1 MMRMQ
6 RRYCPFPTADL
17 APRLAPGLA
26 ACLAL
31 ALALAGLSGCSKSFL
46 NQTPQN
52 TLTSGDFKSAA
63 DAEAAIV
70 GCYSLM
76 ANSTYW
82 YYNWNYLIDGDV
94 RSDNNYS
101 GGSAPDIDGVDN
113 FTSVA
118 TDNQPISEDWYELYM
133 DIGATNLIL
142 DDVPGITDP
151 ALTATRKA
159 QILGEAKFLRAY
171 HYSHLVR
178 NYGPVVLQLHT
189 ITVDPNTLKSRSPV
203 DSVYAQI
210 IQDLK
215 DAEAFL
221 PVAYS
226 DNADSHSRATQ
237 GAAEA
242 VLAKVY
248 AQTGD
253 YRDCLTYCDKVLPPQ
268 YGGAGA
274 AGYALLSNFDWL
286 FDSQHKNSVESIFEL
301 QHTEGTPD
309 HGYAQGLMLPPS
321 VQAQYWVKFAP
332 PTQDLVR
339 AFKTAG
345 DMVRYKSS
353 ITWEYNGPGSANPV
367 ASPTHYASTDTIP
380 YVWKIGRNWPGG
392 WSGGSGDNLVLLRLA
407 DIILLKAEAL
417 NVLGQ
422 TSDAIPLLNA
432 IRARVDLP
440 PTTAVSQTDVALAIL
455 NERRLELAFEGERW
469 YDLLRFG
476 AQYTIDL
483 MNGQVDG
490 KGVSLGY
497 QVTASK
503 LLYPIPQ
510 NDRDNN
516 PNLSQNPG
524 Y

>member
-1 MMRMQ
+1 MQ
-6 RRYCPFPTADL
+6 KQNRYIAL
-17 APRLAPGLA
+17 LA
-26 ACLAL
+26 AAFV
-31 ALALAGLSGCSKSFL
+31 LSGMGSCKKSFL
-46 NQTPQN
+46 DQTPQN
-52 TLTSGDFKSAA
+52 TLTSDDFKSAS
-63 DAEAAIV
+63 DAEAAMV

-76 ANSTYW
+76 ANSNYW

-133 DIGATNLIL
+133 EIGAANSVL
-142 DDVPGITDP
+142 DNVPNITDP

-178 NYGPVVLQLHT
+178 NYGAIVLQLHT

-215 DAEAFL
+215 DAEASL
-221 PVAYS
+221 PVSYS
-226 DNADSHSRATQ
+226 DQASSHSRATQ

-248 AQTGD
+248 AQMGD
-253 YRDCLTYCDKVLPPQ
+253 YQDCLTYCNKVLPSQ
-268 YGGAGA
+268 YGGTGT
-274 AGYALLSNFDWL
+274 AGYALLANFDWL
-286 FDSQHKNSVESIFEL
+286 FDSQHKNSAESIFEL
-301 QHTEGTPD
+301 QHTEGTIT

-332 PTQDLVR
+332 PTQDLVK
-339 AFKTAG
+339 AFKAAG
-345 DMVRYKSS
+345 DTVRFNSS
-353 ITWEYNGPGSANPV
+353 ITWEYNGPGTANPV
-367 ASPTHYASTDTIP
+367 ASPTHYGSYDTIP

-392 WSGGSGDNLVLLRLA
+392 WSGGSGDNLILLRLA

-417 NVLGQ
+417 NQLGQ
-422 TSDAIPLLNA
+422 MADAIPLINA
-432 IRARVDLP
+432 IRARVNLA
-440 PTTAVSQTDVALAIL
+440 PTTASSQSDVALAIL

-469 YDLLRFG
+469 YDLLRYG
-476 AQYTIDL
+476 AQYTINL
-483 MNGQVDG
+483 MNSQVDG
-490 KGVSLGY
+490 NGVSLGY
-497 QVTASK
+497 QVTTDR

>member
-1 MMRMQ
+1 MMQMQ
-6 RRYCPFPTADL
+6 KRFITLIAAVL
-17 APRLAPGLA
+17 AF
-26 ACLAL
+26 
-31 ALALAGLSGCSKSFL
+31 AGISSCRKSFL

-52 TLTSGDFKSAA
+52 AVSSGNFKSAS

-70 GCYSLM
+70 GAYSLM
-76 ANSTYW
+76 ANSAYW

-94 RSDNNYS
+94 RADNCYS

-133 DIGATNLIL
+133 EIGACNSVL
-142 DDVPGITDP
+142 DNVPNITDP
-151 ALTATRKA
+151 LLTSTLKA

-178 NYGPVVLQLHT
+178 NYGAVVLQLHT
-189 ITVDPNTLKSRSPV
+189 ITIDPNTLKSRSPV

-210 IQDLK
+210 IADLT
-215 DAEAFL
+215 DAEASL
-221 PVAYS
+221 PVTYS
-226 DNADSHSRATQ
+226 DQASSHSRATQ
-237 GAAEA
+237 GAAQA

-248 AQTGD
+248 AQMGD
-253 YRDCLTYCDKVLPPQ
+253 YPDCLDYCNKVLPPA
-268 YGGAGA
+268 YGGTGA
-274 AGYALLSNFDWL
+274 AGYSLLANYDWL
-286 FDSQHKNSVESIFEL
+286 FDSQHKNSTESIFEL
-301 QHTEGTPD
+301 QHMEGTIT

-332 PTQDLVR
+332 PAQDLVK
-339 AFKTAG
+339 AFIAAG
-345 DMVRYKSS
+345 DSVRFASS
-353 ITWEYNGPGSANPV
+353 ITWEYNGPGAENPV

-417 NVLGQ
+417 NALGQ
-422 TSDAIPLLNA
+422 TGEAIPLLNA
-432 IRARVDLP
+432 IRARVKLA
-440 PTTAVSQTDVALAIL
+440 PTVAVSQSDVALAVL

-476 AQYTIDL
+476 AQYTINL
-483 MNGQVDG
+483 MNSQVDG
-490 KGVSLGY
+490 NGMSLGY
-497 QVTASK
+497 QVDAHR

-516 PNLSQNPG
+516 PNLTQNTG

>member
-1 MMRMQ
+1 MQ
-6 RRYCPFPTADL
+6 MQKRYIPL
-17 APRLAPGLA
+17 LIA
-26 ACLAL
+26 AF
-31 ALALAGLSGCSKSFL
+31 ALAGAGSCSKGFL

-52 TLTSGDFKSAA
+52 TLTSADFKSAS
-63 DAEAAIV
+63 DAEAAVV
-70 GCYSLM
+70 GAYSLM
-76 ANSTYW
+76 ANCNYW
-82 YYNWNYLIDGDV
+82 YYAWNYLIDGDV

-133 DIGATNLIL
+133 EIGACNMIL
-142 DDVPGITDP
+142 DNVPNITDP
-151 ALTATRKA
+151 ALTTALRS
-159 QILGEAKFLRAY
+159 QYMGEARFLRAY

-178 NYGPVVLQLHT
+178 NYGAVVLQLHT
-189 ITVDPNTLKSRSPV
+189 ITVDPNTLKFRSSV

-210 IQDLK
+210 ILDLK
-215 DAEAFL
+215 AADSLL
-221 PVAYS
+221 PATYPDQAS
-226 DNADSHSRATQ
+226 SHSRATQ

-248 AQTGD
+248 AQMGD
-253 YRDCLTYCDKVLPPQ
+253 YPDCLTYCNKVLPPL
-268 YGGAGA
+268 YGGAST
-274 AGYALLSNFDWL
+274 AGYALLANYDWL
-286 FDSQHKNSVESIFEL
+286 FDSQHKNSAESIFEL
-301 QHTEGTPD
+301 QHTEGTIT

-321 VQAQYWVKFAP
+321 VEAQYFVKFAP

-339 AFKTAG
+339 AFKAAG
-345 DMVRYKSS
+345 DTVRFASS

-367 ASPTHYASTDTIP
+367 ASPTHYGPNDTIP
-380 YVWKIGRNWPGG
+380 YVWKIGRNWPGA

-417 NVLGQ
+417 NQLGQ
-422 TSDAIPLLNA
+422 TAQAIPLINA
-432 IRARVDLP
+432 IRARVNLA
-440 PTTAVSQTDVALAIL
+440 PTTAVSPPDVALAIL

-476 AQYTIDL
+476 AQYAINV
-483 MNGQVDG
+483 MNSETDG
-490 KGVSLGY
+490 NGVNLGY
-497 QVTASK
+497 QVTANR

>member
-1 MMRMQ
+1 MF
-6 RRYCPFPTADL
+6 RYLFV
-17 APRLAPGLA
+17 
-26 ACLAL
+26 
-31 ALALAGLSGCSKSFL
+31 AGLVLMGLGGCKKSFL
-46 NQTPQN
+46 DQVPQN
-52 TLTSGDFKSAA
+52 SLSSGDFKSAS

-94 RSDNNYS
+94 RADNCYS

-118 TDNQPISEDWYELYM
+118 TDNQPISEDWFELYM
-133 DIGATNLIL
+133 EIGACNSVL
-142 DDVPGITDP
+142 DNVPGITDTL
-151 ALTATRKA
+151 LTAARKA

-189 ITVDPNTLKSRSPV
+189 IVGDQSTLKSRSPV
-203 DSVYAQI
+203 DSVYQQI
-210 IQDLK
+210 IADLR
-215 DAEAFL
+215 DAEAAL
-221 PVAYS
+221 PVAY
-226 DNADSHSRATQ
+226 ADQASSHSRATQ

-248 AQTGD
+248 AQMGD
-253 YRDCLTYCDKVLPPQ
+253 YPNCLNYCNKVLPPL
-268 YGGAGA
+268 YGGTGT
-274 AGYALLSNFDWL
+274 AGYQLLANYDWL
-286 FDSQHKNSVESIFEL
+286 FDSQHKNSAESIFEL
-301 QHTEGTPD
+301 QHTEGTIT

-332 PTQDLVR
+332 PTQDLIR
-339 AFKTAG
+339 AFRAAG
-345 DMVRYKSS
+345 DSIRFASS
-353 ITWEYNGPGSANPV
+353 ITWEYNGPGTANPV
-367 ASPTHYASTDTIP
+367 ASPTHYGSTDTIP
-380 YVWKIGRNWPGG
+380 YVWKIGRDWPGG

-417 NVLGQ
+417 NALGQ
-422 TSDAIPLLNA
+422 TGDAVALVNA
-432 IRARVDLP
+432 VRARVKLAP
-440 PTTAVSQTDVALAIL
+440 LTMSSQSDVALAIL
-455 NERRLELAFEGERW
+455 GERRLELAFEGERW

-476 AQYTIDL
+476 AQYTINL
-483 MNGQVDG
+483 MNRQVDG
-490 KGVSLGY
+490 NGMPLGY
-497 QVTASK
+497 QVDAHR
-503 LLYPIPQ
+503 LVYPIPQ

-516 PNLSQNPG
+516 PNLSQNTG

>member
-1 MMRMQ
+1 MQ
-6 RRYCPFPTADL
+6 PQKRYLLLLTAL
-17 APRLAPGLA
+17 LGT
-26 ACLAL
+26 
-31 ALALAGLSGCSKSFL
+31 GCSKSFL

-52 TLTSGDFKSAA
+52 TLTSGDFKSAS
-63 DAEAAIV
+63 DAETATV
-70 GCYSLM
+70 GAYSLM

-82 YYNWNYLIDGDV
+82 YYAWNYLIDGDV
-94 RSDNNYS
+94 RADNNYS

-133 DIGATNLIL
+133 EIGACNMIL
-142 DDVPGITDP
+142 DNVPNITDP
-151 ALTATRKA
+151 ALTPTLKA
-159 QILGEAKFLRAY
+159 QYLGEAKFLRAY

-178 NYGPVVLQLHT
+178 NYGAVVLQLHT
-189 ITVDPNTLKSRSPV
+189 ISVDPNTLKFRSAA

-215 DAEAFL
+215 DAEAGL
-221 PVAYS
+221 PVTYS
-226 DNADSHSRATQ
+226 DQASSHSRATQ
-237 GAAEA
+237 GAAQA

-248 AQTGD
+248 AQMGD
-253 YRDCLTYCDKVLPPQ
+253 YPDCLTYCNKVLPPL
-268 YGGAGA
+268 YGGTGT
-274 AGYALLSNFDWL
+274 AGYSLLADYDWL
-286 FDSQHKNSVESIFEL
+286 FDSQHKNSTESIFEL
-301 QHTEGTPD
+301 QHTEGTIT

-332 PTQDLVR
+332 PTQDLVK
-339 AFKTAG
+339 AFKAAG
-345 DMVRYKSS
+345 DSIRYASS
-353 ITWEYNGPGSANPV
+353 ITWEYNGPGTANPV
-367 ASPTHYASTDTIP
+367 PSPTHYGTYDTIP

-417 NVLGQ
+417 NALGQ
-422 TSDAIPLLNA
+422 TSDAIPLINA
-432 IRARVDLP
+432 IRARVKLA

-476 AQYTIDL
+476 AQYTINV
-483 MNGQVDG
+483 MNSQVDG
-490 KGVSLGY
+490 NGVNLGY
-497 QVTASK
+497 QVNVNK

-516 PNLSQNPG
+516 PNLTQNPG

>member
-1 MMRMQ
+1 MF
-6 RRYCPFPTADL
+6 RRH
-17 APRLAPGLA
+17 RLLA
-26 ACLAL
+26 AVGFVVMGFAFV
-31 ALALAGLSGCSKSFL
+31 GLGGCKKSFL
-46 NQTPQN
+46 DQTPQN
-52 TLTSGDFKSAA
+52 AVSSGDFKSAS

-70 GCYSLM
+70 GAYSLM
-76 ANSTYW
+76 ANYNYW

-94 RSDNNYS
+94 RSDNCYS

-133 DIGATNLIL
+133 EIGACNMIL
-142 DDVPGITDP
+142 DNVPLITDP
-151 ALTATRKA
+151 LLTPGLKA

-178 NYGPVVLQLHT
+178 NYGAVVLQLHT
-189 ITVDPNTLKSRSPV
+189 ISVDPNTLKARSSV

-210 IQDLK
+210 ISDLK
-215 DAEAFL
+215 DAEASL
-221 PVAYS
+221 PVTYPDQAS
-226 DNADSHSRATQ
+226 SHSRATR

-248 AQTGD
+248 AQMGD
-253 YRDCLTYCDKVLPPQ
+253 YQDCLDYCNKVLPPL
-268 YGGAGA
+268 YGGTGT
-274 AGYALLSNFDWL
+274 AGYQLLANYDWL
-286 FDSQHKNSVESIFEL
+286 FDSQHKNSAESIFEL
-301 QHTEGTPD
+301 QHTEGTIT

-339 AFKTAG
+339 AFKAAG
-345 DMVRYKSS
+345 DSIRFASS
-353 ITWEYNGPGSANPV
+353 ITWEYNGPGTANPV
-367 ASPTHYASTDTIP
+367 ASPAHYGATDTIP

-392 WSGGSGDNLVLLRLA
+392 WSGGSGDNLILLRLA

-422 TSDAIPLLNA
+422 TAAAIPLVNA
-432 IRARVDLP
+432 VRARVKLAP
-440 PTTAVSQTDVALAIL
+440 ITAVSSSDVALAVL

-476 AQYTIDL
+476 AQYTIDV
-483 MNGQVDG
+483 MNAEEDG
-490 KGVSLGY
+490 NGVNLGY
-497 QVTASK
+497 QVDAHR

-516 PNLSQNPG
+516 PNLSQNLG

>member
-1 MMRMQ
+1 MQ
-6 RRYCPFPTADL
+6 KQNIFL
-17 APRLAPGLA
+17 LFVA
-26 ACLAL
+26 AAFMLTG
-31 ALALAGLSGCSKSFL
+31 AGGCKKSFL
-46 NQTPQN
+46 DETPQN
-52 TLTSGDFKSAA
+52 TLTSDDFKSAS
-63 DAEAAIV
+63 DAEAAVV

-76 ANSTYW
+76 ANYNYW
-82 YYNWNYLIDGDV
+82 YYAWNYLIDGDV
-94 RSDNNYS
+94 RSDNCYS

-133 DIGATNLIL
+133 EIGATNSVL
-142 DDVPGITDP
+142 DNVPGITDP
-151 ALTATRKA
+151 KLTATLKA
-159 QILGEAKFLRAY
+159 QYLGEAKFLRAY

-189 ITVDPNTLKSRSPV
+189 IAVDPNTLKSRSSV

-215 DAEAFL
+215 DAEAAL
-221 PVAYS
+221 PVAYPDEAS
-226 DNADSHSRATQ
+226 SHSRATQ

-248 AQTGD
+248 AQMGD
-253 YRDCLTYCDKVLPPQ
+253 YPDCLTYCNKVLPSL
-268 YGGAGA
+268 YGGTGA
-274 AGYALLSNFDWL
+274 AGYQLVANYDWL

-301 QHTEGTPD
+301 QHTEGTIT
-309 HGYAQGLMLPPS
+309 HGYAMGLMLPPS
-321 VQAQYWVKFAP
+321 IDAQYWVKFAP
-332 PTQDLVR
+332 PTQDLVK
-339 AFKTAG
+339 AFLAAG
-345 DMVRYKSS
+345 DTVRYNSS
-353 ITWEYNGPGSANPV
+353 IAWQYNGPGTANPV
-367 ASPTHYASTDTIP
+367 ASPTHYGPYDTIP
-380 YVWKIGRNWPGG
+380 YVWKVGRDFPGG
-392 WSGGSGDNLVLLRLA
+392 FSGGSSDNLVLLRLA

-422 TSDAIPLLNA
+422 TSAAIPLVNA
-432 IRARVDLP
+432 IRARVGLASI
-440 PTTAVSQTDVALAIL
+440 TVSSQSDVALAIL

-476 AQYTIDL
+476 AQYTINV
-483 MNGQVDG
+483 MNSEVDG
-490 KGVSLGY
+490 NGVSLGY
-497 QVTASK
+497 QVTTDR

-510 NDRDNN
+510 ADRDNN

>member
-1 MMRMQ
+1 MFF
-6 RRYCPFPTADL
+6 RYF
-17 APRLAPGLA
+17 GLLV
-26 ACLAL
+26 LAL
-31 ALALAGLSGCSKSFL
+31 TAAGGCKKSFL
-46 NQTPQN
+46 HQTPQN
-52 TLTSGDFKSAA
+52 AVSSGDFTSAA
-63 DAEAAIV
+63 DAEAAIT
-70 GCYSLM
+70 GAYSLM

-94 RSDNNYS
+94 RADNCYS

-133 DIGATNLIL
+133 EIGACNMVL
-142 DDVPGITDP
+142 DNVPSIADP
-151 ALTATRKA
+151 LLTATRKA

-178 NYGPVVLQLHT
+178 NYGAVVLQLHT
-189 ITVDPNTLKSRSPV
+189 IVSDNNTLKSRSPV
-203 DSVYAQI
+203 DSVYMQI
-210 IQDLK
+210 IADLR
-215 DAEAFL
+215 DAEAAL
-221 PVAYS
+221 PVAY
-226 DNADSHSRATQ
+226 ADQASSHSRATQ

-248 AQTGD
+248 AQMGD
-253 YRDCLTYCDKVLPPQ
+253 YQDCLDYCNKVLPPL
-268 YGGAGA
+268 YGGTGT
-274 AGYALLSNFDWL
+274 AGYSLLPNFDWL
-286 FDSQHKNSVESIFEL
+286 FDSQHKNSAESIFEL
-301 QHTEGTPD
+301 QHTEGTIT

-339 AFKTAG
+339 AFKAAG
-345 DMVRYKSS
+345 DSIRLASS
-353 ITWEYNGPGSANPV
+353 IFWEYDGPGTVNPV
-367 ASPTHYASTDTIP
+367 ASPTHYGAYDTIP
-380 YVWKIGRNWPGG
+380 YVWKIGRHWPGG

-417 NVLGQ
+417 NALGE
-422 TSDAIPLLNA
+422 TGAAIPLVNA
-432 IRARVDLP
+432 VRARVKLAP
-440 PTTAVSQTDVALAIL
+440 LAVSSSSDAALAIL

-483 MNGQVDG
+483 MNSQVDG
-490 KGVSLGY
+490 NGVSLGY
-497 QVTASK
+497 QVDAHR
-503 LLYPIPQ
+503 LVYPIPQ

-516 PNLSQNPG
+516 PNLTQNVG